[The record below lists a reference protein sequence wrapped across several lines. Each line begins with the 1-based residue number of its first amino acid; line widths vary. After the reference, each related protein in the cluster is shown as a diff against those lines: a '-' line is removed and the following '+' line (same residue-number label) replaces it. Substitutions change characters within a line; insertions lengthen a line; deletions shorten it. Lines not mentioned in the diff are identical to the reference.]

1 MYNDCISNP
10 SMCIHLPLYDIL
22 CIYNDIKLAII
33 YVICIQYDIY
43 ILSPCIYKT
52 SIHNI
57 TLTIY
62 ILNIHIYTA
71 ETEASILA
79 QEYANAKSFKETVST
94 SNLIINEKVK
104 TINRDL
110 SSFLQRADDVQIQ
123 QGNGLALILEG
134 LNKNINACHYGS
146 I

>member
-1 MYNDCISNP
+1 
-10 SMCIHLPLYDIL
+10 MCH
-22 CIYNDIKLAII
+22 
-33 YVICIQYDIY
+33 
-43 ILSPCIYKT
+43 
-52 SIHNI
+52 
-57 TLTIY
+57 
-62 ILNIHIYTA
+62 IHILIISILYLLYTILHIHTA

-79 QEYANAKSFKETVST
+79 QEYANAKSFKEAISS

-134 LNKNINACHYGS
+134 LNKNINACHYGNIIYS
-146 I
+146 IVYM